1 MRINK
6 VIITRLF
13 GMFDHDI
20 PFKVDDRITI
30 IHGPNGVGK
39 TTILKLIADLFSMR
53 FRSLRST
60 PYDQLI
66 INFDNNSIL
75 TIQRRPGE
83 ESQEP
88 FQVIFTFKKGKKK
101 SEHKLL
107 SLAEIRNF
115 RRRFPLSA
123 IEEYVEPLERIGPST
138 WFDHSTGDNIS
149 LDEAL
154 YRYSDILPV
163 GLFETDFEFPS
174 WLHDIIT
181 SLPAHFIQTQRL
193 FAVPSENIYEDARSS
208 HSRSSRRY
216 KTESMVKRYS
226 NNMATQIQETLRQS
240 GSLAASLDR
249 MFPQRL
255 IKSKLPKKAAEKFI
269 LLEYEKQTNYRNRL
283 MEAGLIDAEHQVEL
297 PKRRLYNS
305 ERKVLWYYL
314 SDVNKK
320 LQVFDELLSKVELF
334 KDIINTRFLYKTFTV
349 DKENGF
355 VFTTQK
361 KEVVPLTALS
371 SGEQHELV
379 LSYQLLFKVKQK
391 SLILIDEPE
400 LSLHVTW
407 QHKFLDD
414 IGRISKLADLDFLIA
429 THSPSIIHKRSDLM
443 VPLGGPD

>member
-1 MRINK
+1 
-6 VIITRLF
+6 
-13 GMFDHDI
+13 MFDHNI

-53 FRSLRST
+53 FHSLRST

-66 INFDNNSIL
+66 IHFDNNSIL
-75 TIQRRPGE
+75 TIQRRPGKK
-83 ESQEP
+83 SQAP
-88 FQVIFTFKKGKKK
+88 FQLIFTFKKGKKK
-101 SEHKLL
+101 SEHKL
-107 SLAEIRNF
+107 SSSAEIRNF
-115 RRRFPLSA
+115 RRRFPLS
-123 IEEYVEPLERIGPST
+123 IVEENVEPLERIGHCT
-138 WFDHSTGDNIS
+138 WFDHSTGDKIS

-154 YRYSDILPV
+154 YRYGDILPV
-163 GLFETDFEFPS
+163 DLSETVFKFPS
-174 WLHDIIT
+174 WLHDMIT
-181 SLPAHFIQTQRL
+181 SLPVHFIQTQRL

-208 HSRSSRRY
+208 RSISSHRY

-226 NNMATQIQETLRQS
+226 NNLVTQIQETLRQS

-255 IKSKLPKKAAEKFI
+255 IKSKLPKKSTEKYI
-269 LLEYEKQTNYRNRL
+269 LHEYEKQTNYRNRL

-297 PKRRLYNS
+297 PKRRLYDS

-320 LQVFDELLSKVELF
+320 LQIFNELLSKVELF

-355 VFTTQK
+355 VFTT
-361 KEVVPLTALS
+361 KEQESVPLTVLS

-414 IGRISKLADLDFLIA
+414 IVRISKLADLDFLIA
-429 THSPSIIHKRSDLM
+429 THSPSIIHKRNDLM

>member
-13 GMFDHDI
+13 GMFDHNI
-20 PFKVDDRITI
+20 PFNVDDRITI

-39 TTILKLIADLFSMR
+39 TTILRLIADLFSMR
-53 FRSLRST
+53 FNSLRTT
-60 PYDQLI
+60 PYEQLN

-75 TIQRRPGE
+75 SIQRRPSE
-83 ESQEP
+83 ESQAQ
-88 FQVIFTFKKGKKK
+88 FQLIFTFKSGKKK

-107 SLAEIRNF
+107 SLAEIRNI
-115 RRRFPLSA
+115 RRHFPLSVIA
-123 IEEYVEPLERIGPST
+123 ECVEPLERIDHST
-138 WFDHSTGDNIS
+138 WFDHSTGDKIS

-154 YRYSDILPV
+154 YRYGDILPID
-163 GLFETDFEFPS
+163 LSETEFTFPS
-174 WLHDIIT
+174 WLHDMIT
-181 SLPAHFIQTQRL
+181 SLSAHFIQTQRL
-193 FAVPSENIYEDARSS
+193 FAVPSENMYEDARSS
-208 HSRSSRRY
+208 RLRSSRRY

-255 IKSKLPKKAAEKFI
+255 IKSKSPKKATEKYI
-269 LLEYEKQTNYRNRL
+269 LRKYEEQTNYRNRL

-297 PKRRLYNS
+297 PKRRLYDN

-355 VFTTQK
+355 VFTTQEQ
-361 KEVVPLTALS
+361 EVVPLTALS

-379 LSYQLLFKVKQK
+379 LAYQLLFKVKQK

-443 VPLGGPD
+443 VLLGGPD